1 MSKDHAKNNYRD
13 SLFRKYFEHPDKL
26 AALHELLTGIPTA
39 EQNVEIKTL
48 KSVLFNR
55 LKNDISF
62 KVGDRFIVLFEHQS
76 TINPN
81 MPARM
86 LLYSAMLYRKMLSK
100 ESIYSKKLIP
110 LPAPEFYVLYNG
122 KEPWTDN
129 SKLYLS
135 SAFAENQ
142 HNLEL
147 VVTVRNIRYNKDNE
161 LLQKYKPLHD
171 YSFFVYDVEK
181 RVASGDSLANA
192 IRSATDY
199 CINHNIMRDYL
210 SANYEEVF
218 EMMSLRW
225 NEKDAKKYWQKEA
238 REEGHAAGLVEGRAQ
253 GLSQGHA
260 QGLSQGLSQG
270 LVKGRMSATIAFI
283 KNLISMRMPYSD
295 IAKATNTSIEEVQ
308 RIAKENGLSL

>member
-86 LLYSAMLYRKMLSK
+86 LLYSTMLYRKMLSK
-100 ESIYSKKLIP
+100 ESIYSKKLIQ

-238 REEGHAAGLVEGRAQ
+238 REEGHAAGLAEGRAQ

-260 QGLSQGLSQG
+260 QG

>member
-142 HNLEL
+142 HHLEL

-238 REEGHAAGLVEGRAQ
+238 REEGHAVGLAQ
-253 GLSQGHA
+253 GISQGI
-260 QGLSQGLSQG
+260 SQGIVQGRTQGMLSTLSD
-270 LVKGRMSATIAFI
+270 LVKDGILTIAVA
-283 KNLISMRMPYSD
+283 
-295 IAKATNTSIEEVQ
+295 AKKAGMTEEAF
-308 RIAKENGLSL
+308 RKAAML

>member
-122 KEPWTDN
+122 KDPWKDN

-260 QGLSQGLSQG
+260 QGLSQGL
-270 LVKGRMSATIAFI
+270 VKGRMSATIAFI
-283 KNLISMRMPYSD
+283 KNLISMRMSYSD

>member
-1 MSKDHAKNNYRD
+1 MAAITTKTIFTAYRPLSVLADH
-13 SLFRKYFEHPDKL
+13 FP
-26 AALHELLTGIPTA
+26 LTGD
-39 EQNVEIKTL
+39 
-48 KSVLFNR
+48 S
-55 LKNDISF
+55 
-62 KVGDRFIVLFEHQS
+62 
-76 TINPN
+76 
-81 MPARM
+81 
-86 LLYSAMLYRKMLSK
+86 YC
-100 ESIYSKKLIP
+100 
-110 LPAPEFYVLYNG
+110 
-122 KEPWTDN
+122 
-129 SKLYLS
+129 
-135 SAFAENQ
+135 
-142 HNLEL
+142 
-147 VVTVRNIRYNKDNE
+147 TVRNIRYNKDNE

-238 REEGHAAGLVEGRAQ
+238 REEGHAAGLAEGRAQ

-260 QGLSQGLSQG
+260 QG